1 MSLTNSGVF
10 DTPQRFE
17 QTMINTNQ
25 HNGGVVAATRPTAE
39 GDDADEFRQRLATV
53 ARMLYLSAG
62 NRCTD
67 AQRQLLQDVMRGRY
81 QLKTLVH
88 LADIAQLSTNPA
100 HREALSRVI
109 RDRSTPHTNPVPSVA
124 GAFDDETRINGECDV
139 VQRMYERCPTPVN
152 RERVLETLHAQEILT
167 REAMEAVR
175 AAQTQ

>member
-1 MSLTNSGVF
+1 
-10 DTPQRFE
+10 
-17 QTMINTNQ
+17 MINTNQ
-25 HNGGVVAATRPTAE
+25 HNGGVVAATRSATE
-39 GDDADEFRQRLATV
+39 GDDEFRQRLATV

-67 AQRQLLQDVMRGRY
+67 AQRQLLQDVMRARY

-152 RERVLETLHAQEILT
+152 RERVLETLHAQEIMT